1 MVKIEFLGNYIEYI
15 ETVTNFIWNEF
26 GNEDNYK
33 FFESIVNNSLN
44 KGKLPITFVALK
56 DDEVVG
62 TIGLWR
68 ADLLSRQDL
77 FPWLSALYVKE
88 EYRGIGIGKKL
99 QNFLV
104 EYARNQ
110 GFKEL
115 FLYTDINGYYEK
127 MDWQYIKDGIEYS
140 GDYIKIYRKEL

>member
-1 MVKIEFLGNYIEYI
+1 MVKIEFLGDYREHI

-33 FFESIVNNSLN
+33 FFESIVSNSLN
-44 KGKLPITFVALK
+44 KDKLPITFVALK

-68 ADLLSRQDL
+68 ADLISRQDL

-88 EYRGIGIGKKL
+88 EYRGTGIGKKL